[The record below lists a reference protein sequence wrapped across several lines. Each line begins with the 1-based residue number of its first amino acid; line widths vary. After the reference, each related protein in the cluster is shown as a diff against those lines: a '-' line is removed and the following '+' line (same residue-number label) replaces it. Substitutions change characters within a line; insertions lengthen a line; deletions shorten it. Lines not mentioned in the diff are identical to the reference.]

1 MKQINLTAIAAAL
14 TLAFGA
20 HALAA
25 ESTPQS
31 GSKAASGSTA
41 SVGEYVDDAVI
52 TSKIKTAVFQD
63 STLKATEIN
72 VETHQ
77 GIVQLTGFVKS
88 RADIN
93 QAVRLARGV
102 KGVKSIKND
111 MVVKGRQ

>member
-1 MKQINLTAIAAAL
+1 MKRIHPAVIAA
-14 TLAFGA
+14 TLALAWGA
-20 HALAA
+20 PALAA
-25 ESTPQS
+25 DTTAQNAAKP
-31 GSKAASGSTA
+31 AASRTA
-41 SVGEYVDDAVI
+41 AVGEYVDDAVI

-93 QAVRLARGV
+93 QAVRLARGI

>member
-1 MKQINLTAIAAAL
+1 MKRINLTAIAAAL
-14 TLAFGA
+14 ALAFGA
-20 HALAA
+20 PALAA
-25 ESTPQS
+25 DTTAQN
-31 GSKAASGSTA
+31 GSKAATSTTA
-41 SVGEYVDDAVI
+41 TVGEYVDDAVI

-72 VETHQ
+72 VETHN

-93 QAVRLARGV
+93 QAVRLARGI

>member
-1 MKQINLTAIAAAL
+1 MKRINLTAIAATIA
-14 TLAFGA
+14 LAFGA
-20 HALAA
+20 QAIAA
-25 ESTPQS
+25 ETTPQT
-31 GSKAASGSTA
+31 GSKAAASKTA

>member
-1 MKQINLTAIAAAL
+1 MKRINLTTIVAAL
-14 TLAFGA
+14 ALAFGT

-25 ESTPQS
+25 DATPQD
-31 GSKAASGSTA
+31 GSKTA
-41 SVGEYVDDAVI
+41 TSKKESAGEYVDDAVI
-52 TSKIKTAVFQD
+52 TSKIKAAVFQD
-63 STLKATEIN
+63 SSLKATEIN
-72 VETHQ
+72 VETYQ

-93 QAVRLARGV
+93 QAVRLAKGV